1 VRLVHA
7 PIRSDQIKRI
17 IVTKLGNYVR
27 WQDRKI
33 EIPIER
39 IRLCEE
45 WGYDALFMGEGLGHD
60 AFSVLGYCAAITK
73 NVTLGTA
80 IAQIPGRLPVTLAS
94 SAQTLT
100 HLVGPERDIMLG
112 IGTSAEIVA
121 EGFYGA
127 SFGRPLARLRD
138 YVGVVRAACCGEPV
152 NFKGETMSVP
162 YRGPDAGGMPAIPM
176 GIDTRSDIPLYLAA
190 AGPQT
195 ISLAAE
201 LFDGWYPL
209 PSVYSPAS
217 MHLFQP
223 LLDTGFARSAQ
234 KRTMADLDIWV
245 HLDVLVN
252 EDVSAAMLEAKKF
265 VVRYWGGYKEQLAFL
280 GYGEEAAE
288 VDRLLKDG
296 RAEAAIHLVPD
307 TCVDDGWLLGPIS
320 RVRERVHPWLECG
333 LGGLIIRSGSRLPDT
348 PEPES
353 IDVYRAIAEE
363 AGRIL

>member
-1 VRLVHA
+1 M
-7 PIRSDQIKRI
+7 
-17 IVTKLGNYVR
+17 TKLGNYIR

-73 NVTLGTA
+73 RVTLGTA
-80 IAQIPGRLPVTLAS
+80 IAQIPARLPVAMAG
-94 SAQTLT
+94 SAETLT
-100 HLVGPERDIMLG
+100 HLVGPDRHIMLG

-127 SFGRPLARLRD
+127 SFRRPLTRLRD
-138 YVGVVRAACCGEPV
+138 YVAIVRAACSGEPV
-152 NFKGETMSVP
+152 ELQRETMSVP
-162 YRGPDAGGMPAIPM
+162 YRGPDAAGMPPIPM
-176 GIDTRSDIPLYLAA
+176 SIDTRSDIPLYLAA

-201 LFDGWYPL
+201 IFDGWYPM
-209 PSVYSPAS
+209 PSVYSPAT
-217 MHLFQP
+217 MHRYQP
-223 LLDTGFARSAQ
+223 LLEAGFARSQ
-234 KRTMADLDIWV
+234 LKRTMSDLDIWV

-252 EDVSAAMLEAKKF
+252 DDLDEAMLEAKRF
-265 VVRYWGGYKEQLAFL
+265 VVRYWGGYKDQLTFL
-280 GYGEEAAE
+280 GYEDEASRVDQLLRDGRSEEAI
-288 VDRLLKDG
+288 RQ
-296 RAEAAIHLVPD
+296 VPD
-307 TCVDDGWLLGPIS
+307 TYVDDGWLLGPLS
-320 RVRERVHPWLECG
+320 RVRERVHPWLDCG
-333 LGGLIIRSGSRLPDT
+333 LGGLIIRSGSRLPET

-363 AGRIL
+363 AGKFA

>member
-1 VRLVHA
+1 M
-7 PIRSDQIKRI
+7 
-17 IVTKLGNYVR
+17 TKLGNYIR

-73 NVTLGTA
+73 KVTLGTA
-80 IAQIPGRLPVTLAS
+80 IAQIPGRLPVSLAC
-94 SAQTLT
+94 SAETLT
-100 HLVGPERDIMLG
+100 HLVGPNRHVMLG

-121 EGFYGA
+121 EGFYGS
-127 SFGRPLARLRD
+127 SFERPLARLRD
-138 YVGVVRAACCGEPV
+138 YVAIVRAACSGEPV
-152 NFKGETMSVP
+152 DLQCETMSVP
-162 YRGPDAGGMPAIPM
+162 YRGPNSGGMPAIPM

-201 LFDGWYPL
+201 IFDGWYPM
-209 PSVYSPAS
+209 PSVYSPAT
-217 MHLFQP
+217 MHLYQP
-223 LLDTGFARSAQ
+223 LLEAGLARSQ
-234 KRTMADLDIWV
+234 PKRTMADLDIWV

-252 EDVSAAMLEAKKF
+252 DDVDAAMLEAKRF
-265 VVRYWGGYKEQLAFL
+265 VVRYWGGYKEQLTFL
-280 GYGEEAAE
+280 GYGDGASRVEQLLRDGRSEEAI
-288 VDRLLKDG
+288 RQ
-296 RAEAAIHLVPD
+296 VPD
-307 TCVDDGWLLGPIS
+307 TYVDDGWLLGPLS

-333 LGGLIIRSGSRLPDT
+333 LGGLIIRSGSRLPET
-348 PEPES
+348 PERES

-363 AGRIL
+363 AGRIA